1 MLLNRSDRKTFI
13 YSKYRDHVYCQIHP
27 LHADQAA
34 LNAVSMA
41 VRAVLNF
48 VSVICVCAFVSV
60 QLLAKVLEGTF
71 DYSQHL
77 CVKG

>member
-34 LNAVSMA
+34 LNSVSMA

-48 VSVICVCAFVSV
+48 VLQSACAFVSV

-71 DYSQHL
+71 DHIQHL
-77 CVKG
+77 LVKG